1 MKRTKRRNL
10 SEIHRDSTQ
19 YLVEWDSKT
28 GCSAR
33 KQRTAKIQV
42 AGGNYGKGI
51 TGGHESSEYEKTNH
65 RAENQGTESV
75 QEQRGTRQ
83 GSDQTPGVPRTPRT
97 SGKGLP
103 GKGKSEKSLKL
114 KGKPLIPE
122 WKPRAKVKRKK
133 SKKLKSC

>member
-1 MKRTKRRNL
+1 MKRGKRRNL
-10 SEIHRDSTQ
+10 NEIARDSTQ

-42 AGGNYGKGI
+42 AGGDYGKGI
-51 TGGHESSEYEKTNH
+51 TGGHECSEYEKANH
-65 RAENQGTESV
+65 GTENQESEGV
-75 QEQRGTRQ
+75 QEQRGASEGTGPKAR
-83 GSDQTPGVPRTPRT
+83 VPRTPRAG
-97 SGKGLP
+97 GKGLY
-103 GKGKSEKSLKL
+103 GKPKESLKP

-122 WKPRAKVKRKK
+122 WKPRAKGKRKK